1 MTSRA
6 QRVLVVVVID
16 PRWRLELRQ
25 EDSLAA
31 TPAVLTTI
39 NADRGVSFHTK
50 TRNLKKYGFKIFQE
64 NTLNRQRTIEFVVN
78 TSKVV
83 RRLTKRI
90 PEEEDETR
98 DVASVRI
105 HVERAIERVKNFNIL
120 TQIIPNSMAED
131 LNKIWKVCALLSNL
145 KGCLVT

>member
-31 TPAVLTTI
+31 TQAVLTTI

-50 TRNLKKYGFKIFQE
+50 TRNFKKYGFKYGFKIF
-64 NTLNRQRTIEFVVN
+64 TLNR
-78 TSKVV
+78 
-83 RRLTKRI
+83 
-90 PEEEDETR
+90 
-98 DVASVRI
+98 
-105 HVERAIERVKNFNIL
+105 HRVCSQHFEGGKK
-120 TQIIPNSMAED
+120 TY
-131 LNKIWKVCALLSNL
+131 
-145 KGCLVT
+145 